1 MVKGLSEK
9 GAEEGFS
16 GPVSGAGAEGG
27 GNADRAVPSSSM
39 ISTVVSICAC
49 VVEHRWREDEE
60 QEREQK
66 WAGRLRR
73 DDIAP
78 TGCAGGGVL
87 HKDV

>member
-39 ISTVVSICAC
+39 ISMVVSICAC
-49 VVEHRWREDEE
+49 VVEHR
-60 QEREQK
+60 
-66 WAGRLRR
+66 
-73 DDIAP
+73 
-78 TGCAGGGVL
+78 
-87 HKDV
+87 